1 VACAARPPSERL
13 ILKRGPRG
21 NLSQKTSPVLRP
33 PPCAIG
39 QGSPSC
45 AHRSTKSP
53 PRSGTNPGG
62 ELPVAPCLSQRGEA
76 HSKQVVPRSRWD
88 PRLASSPYPGE
99 GSILAAQAKPRRR
112 WRDLEAS
119 HQVGGLLPARARGLV
134 HRQGQDGL
142 VHLLDKI
149 RATKTARRRTIMS
162 GRDGRVR
169 VERGRQ
175 GQR

>member
-1 VACAARPPSERL
+1 MTVACAARPPSERL

-21 NLSQKTSPVLRP
+21 NLSHKTSAVLRS

-76 HSKQVVPRSRWD
+76 HGKPIPTRGIGGGTAIPMAPRFPW
-88 PRLASSPYPGE
+88 
-99 GSILAAQAKPRRR
+99 SILAAQAKPRRQ
-112 WRDLEAS
+112 WRELEAS
-119 HQVGGLLPARARGLV
+119 YQVGRKVCTGLGMAVAPL
-134 HRQGQDGL
+134 HRMHGTG
-142 VHLLDKI
+142 
-149 RATKTARRRTIMS
+149 A
-162 GRDGRVR
+162 
-169 VERGRQ
+169 GRQ
-175 GQR
+175 FTGKATRLQRGGWLFLQEDW